1 MLLLYSKEY
10 VKSSPI
16 NLNIQGGNIMEY
28 VTLNNGVEMP
38 ILGYGVFQ
46 IPDMEECER
55 CVLDAIDVGY
65 RLIDT
70 AQSYGNERAVGNAIR
85 KSSVPREELFITTK
99 LWISELGYEKTKK
112 SIEGS
117 LERLQLEYIDL
128 LLIHQPFNDYYG
140 AYRAMEEYYK
150 AGKLRAIGVSNFYPD
165 RLIDFVKFN
174 EIIHQ
179 VNQVEVH
186 PFHQQAKAHEIMKDK
201 GVQIQAWAPFAEGK
215 NNLFTNQVL
224 TEIGQKYGKSAAQ
237 VTLRF
242 LIQKGVSVLPKSVQ
256 KERMIQ
262 NMDVFDF
269 ELSQEDMDR
278 IKTLDSDDSSFFS
291 HQDPETVERLVN
303 FVREF

>member
-1 MLLLYSKEY
+1 M
-10 VKSSPI
+10 V
-16 NLNIQGGNIMEY
+16 Y
-28 VTLNNGVEMP
+28 VTLNNGVKMP

-46 IPDMEECER
+46 IPDMEECEQ

-70 AQSYGNERAVGNAIR
+70 AQSYGNERAVGNAIK

-117 LERLQLEYIDL
+117 MERLQLEYIDL

-140 AYRAMEEYYK
+140 AYRAMEEFYK

-174 EIIHQ
+174 KITPQ

-186 PFHQQAKAHEIMKDK
+186 PFHQQEKAHEIMKDK

-215 NNLFTNQVL
+215 NNLFTNPLL
-224 TEIGQKYGKSAAQ
+224 TEIGQKYRKSAAQ

-242 LIQKGVSVLPKSVQ
+242 LIQRGVSVLPKSVQ

-262 NMDVFDF
+262 NMDIFDF
-269 ELSQEDMDR
+269 KLSQEDMDR
-278 IKTLDSDDSSFFS
+278 IKILDSDDSSFFS
-291 HQDPETVERLVN
+291 HQDPEMVEKLVN
-303 FVREF
+303 FI

>member
-1 MLLLYSKEY
+1 
-10 VKSSPI
+10 
-16 NLNIQGGNIMEY
+16 MEY
-28 VTLNNGVEMP
+28 VTFNNGVEMP

-70 AQSYGNERAVGNAIR
+70 AQSYGNERAVGNAIK
-85 KSSVPREELFITTK
+85 KSRVPREELFITTK

-140 AYRAMEEYYK
+140 AYRAMEEFYK

-174 EIIHQ
+174 EITPQ

-186 PFHQQAKAHEIMKDK
+186 PFHQQGKAHEIMKDR

-215 NNLFTNQVL
+215 NNLFTNSLL
-224 TEIGQKYGKSAAQ
+224 TEVGQKYGKSAAQ

-242 LIQKGVSVLPKSVQ
+242 LIQKGVSVLPKSV
-256 KERMIQ
+256 KKDRMIQ

-269 ELSQEDMDR
+269 ELSHEDMDR